1 MSSTNIA
8 SNAAFNNVVFRQNE
22 AFKAKAALLAPALP
36 TGEKPKEAAVAPN
49 KLFDGLNQ
57 QAAFNL
63 MALKVQANLQ
73 AKAQAKE
80 PQLEQIKSVIISP
93 TLKKDPKESPSAS
106 VGRHEDEEKP
116 TGLFD
121 GLRLD
126 AKKQDDGS
134 VDPDAE

>member
-1 MSSTNIA
+1 MSTNIA

-22 AFKAKAALLAPALP
+22 AFKAKAALLAPAFP
-36 TGEKPKEAAVAPN
+36 AGEKPREVPVAPN

-73 AKAQAKE
+73 AKAQSKE
-80 PQLEQIKSVIISP
+80 PPLDHIKSVIIAP
-93 TLKKDPKESPSAS
+93 NLKKDPKESTVAS
-106 VGRHEDEEKP
+106 VGRHDDDEKP
-116 TGLFD
+116 TGLFAN
-121 GLRLD
+121 LRLE
-126 AKKQDDGS
+126 ARNQEDGS